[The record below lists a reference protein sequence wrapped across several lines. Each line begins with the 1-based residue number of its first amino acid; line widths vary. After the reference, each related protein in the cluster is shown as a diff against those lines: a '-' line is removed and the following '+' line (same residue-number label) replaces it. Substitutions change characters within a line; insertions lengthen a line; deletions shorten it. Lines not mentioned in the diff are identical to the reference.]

1 MRRKKVKN
9 KEKENP
15 IVDLSYEV
23 FPEESPVNETT
34 DVNSIEEFIE
44 IKKLQNRLLEKM
56 LNKINQS
63 ENQDKK
69 NR

>member
-1 MRRKKVKN
+1 MRRKKAKN
-9 KEKENP
+9 KEKDNKIIDQKHELP
-15 IVDLSYEV
+15 H
-23 FPEESPVNETT
+23 EESPINEMA

-56 LNKINQS
+56 LNNINQS